1 MRKPM
6 GLMEMPEDIR
16 EKHEVDHVEEKSQAV
31 DEAKV
36 PHDGGVV
43 QEVVQWSDEQGNT
56 LQTFKTVWP

>member
-1 MRKPM
+1 
-6 GLMEMPEDIR
+6 MEMPEDIR